1 VAWRVAATVAIA
13 AASVV
18 WWAGTAIANGTF
30 SSPLSAIA
38 GETITVSTTNPCL
51 DLKVPD
57 DVGEVLELLTGKKPG
72 TYELD
77 VHTSVPGKAGEL
89 AAQALELRAQADALA
104 GTVATTT
111 STAVVTLSK
120 SGFSMRDIG
129 QLVGVSHQR
138 VDQIVKADEAARFQ
152 RSGKRTSLKVS

>member
-1 VAWRVAATVAIA
+1 VKTYRIECEWDETGWW
-13 AASVV
+13 VV
-18 WWAGTAIANGTF
+18 
-30 SSPLSAIA
+30 
-38 GETITVSTTNPCL
+38 TIPEVSGAVTQCKRL
-51 DLKVPD
+51 DKVPD

-77 VHTSVPGKAGEL
+77 VHTIVPGKAGEL
-89 AAQALELRAQADALA
+89 AARALELRAQADALA
-104 GTVATTT
+104 GTVAATTC
-111 STAVVTLSK
+111 TAVVTLSK

-138 VDQIVKADEAARFQ
+138 VDQILKADDAAPSR

>member
-1 VAWRVAATVAIA
+1 MKTYRIECEWDETGWW
-13 AASVV
+13 VV
-18 WWAGTAIANGTF
+18 
-30 SSPLSAIA
+30 
-38 GETITVSTTNPCL
+38 TIPEVSGAVTQCKRL
-51 DLKVPD
+51 DKVPD

-77 VHTSVPGKAGEL
+77 VHTIVPGKAGEL

-111 STAVVTLSK
+111 CTAVVTLSK

-138 VDQIVKADEAARFQ
+138 VDQILKADDAAPSR

>member
-1 VAWRVAATVAIA
+1 VKTYRIECEWDETGWWVVTV
-13 AASVV
+13 
-18 WWAGTAIANGTF
+18 
-30 SSPLSAIA
+30 P
-38 GETITVSTTNPCL
+38 EVSGAVTQCKRL
-51 DLKVPD
+51 DKVPD

-77 VHTSVPGKAGEL
+77 VRTIVPGKAGEL

-111 STAVVTLSK
+111 CTAVVTLSK

-138 VDQIVKADEAARFQ
+138 VDQILKADEATPSRRAR
-152 RSGKRTSLKVS
+152 KRTSLKVS